1 MAYTT
6 TEGVPVTPVAIIE
19 MTGNLAIGRY
29 TTMMDYDVNGN
40 LVYIGISRAGWTTAD
55 PQWFIKK
62 LTWSGNN
69 LASMTCA
76 SGDINFNKIW
86 DQRSSYTYS

>member
-6 TEGVPVTPVAIIE
+6 ADGVPVTPVAVIE
-19 MTGNLAIGRY
+19 MSGNLAIGRY

-40 LVYIGISRAGWTTAD
+40 LVYIGIGRAGWTVDD

-62 LTWSGNN
+62 LVYSGNN
-69 LASMTCA
+69 LISMQCA
-76 SGDINFNKIW
+76 NGSINFDKVW
-86 DQRSSYTYS
+86 TARSGYTYS